1 MAASDENVEEPM
13 AQPKAN
19 LPTCYFLATSAKC
32 TKGYEGEYQWVIELE
47 KGWSPW
53 FPGNEPYYGET
64 DAPVKYTLGRYDFE
78 VHFESDTQGTQTN
91 LTTGKVRRVQKLQ
104 KGEPMPAWEGT
115 GIRRRPATGA
125 GGAPPSGGLNSAPA
139 TSAAKQAQANR
150 EQRRG
155 GYDANK
161 AVQPHAL
168 RPQVSQSAYQA
179 SPVAAA
185 PVKPKATALSVALST
200 AELSTLVGTRI
211 SLDSLVNCPAI
222 RDYRS
227 LSRPDT
233 PHWIVTLSPI
243 SMHLDAEVGELLK
256 PFGVRKM
263 TRVSAQEINF
273 AVSSKKIARC
283 FRALN
288 GVLTIGGRELE
299 VTIRKAVSAE
309 RVEPAVGGLQAHQP
323 MIAKDNAKSSMSQ
336 FRSEGIPQE
345 KIDSAEEMGAN
356 AKSWIEGLPQEEDTS
371 TEEIAVSEK
380 SSMSQFRSEGMPQ
393 EKIDSAEEM
402 AANAK
407 SWIEGLPQEEDTSTE
422 EIAVSEKSSMSQF
435 RSEGMPQEKID
446 GAEEMAANA
455 KSWIEGLPQEGDTS
469 TEEIEVSEMSSMSQ
483 FRFEGMPQEETSREE
498 MAKSLLWQLLSEGMG
513 RR

>member
-1 MAASDENVEEPM
+1 MTHANSVLC
-13 AQPKAN
+13 AQVSP
-19 LPTCYFLATSAKC
+19 FLA
-32 TKGYEGEYQWVIELE
+32 L
-47 KGWSPW
+47 
-53 FPGNEPYYGET
+53 
-64 DAPVKYTLGRYDFE
+64 PV
-78 VHFESDTQGTQTN
+78 TN
-91 LTTGKVRRVQKLQ
+91 TR
-104 KGEPMPAWEGT
+104 
-115 GIRRRPATGA
+115 
-125 GGAPPSGGLNSAPA
+125 
-139 TSAAKQAQANR
+139 
-150 EQRRG
+150 
-155 GYDANK
+155 
-161 AVQPHAL
+161 
-168 RPQVSQSAYQA
+168 
-179 SPVAAA
+179 
-185 PVKPKATALSVALST
+185 
-200 AELSTLVGTRI
+200 TRI

-407 SWIEGLPQEEDTSTE
+407 SWIEGLPSQRDVFDVSIPLRRNATRRNQSRRDGKVT
-422 EIAVSEKSSMSQF
+422 AV
-435 RSEGMPQEKID
+435 
-446 GAEEMAANA
+446 AAT
-455 KSWIEGLPQEGDTS
+455 L
-469 TEEIEVSEMSSMSQ
+469 
-483 FRFEGMPQEETSREE
+483 
-498 MAKSLLWQLLSEGMG
+498 
-513 RR
+513 